1 MSFTIFSFITAFI
14 FSTFILVSVHLLR
27 KNPSFIRKFG
37 VKSVLIGYLLCLVRM
52 LFTPEFSFT
61 RVLKLPS
68 IVNEFYETIYFEPV
82 YVMSREISF
91 FSLFLNL
98 WCLGALLLV
107 VIFVTQYIIS
117 LRRINRYSTCTS
129 ERIDLILNKV
139 QSEYPRKIRAKAFIC
154 PETVVPMGIGLLR
167 KKILLPYGKY
177 SSKELYYMIKHEY
190 THFYNQDLVV
200 KFLVVMFS
208 CIFWWNPAVY
218 LLLRDISQILE
229 IKCDLTITQQL
240 DNVKKNEYLQTILN
254 LLKSQDKGPKLKVLG
269 ALGMMKSDKDKA
281 LVERFR
287 VVLTPPKRV
296 RKWTFS
302 VIITLYLIAFG
313 LSYMAVIQPAYR
325 PQNHELISDNG
336 NVEPILEGY
345 IVKEEN
351 GDYILYSNKK
361 GPYKIEEE
369 TAKIFISL
377 GMDFREDLVK

>member
-68 IVNEFYETIYFEPV
+68 IVNEFYEAIYFKPV

-91 FSLFLNL
+91 LSLFLNI

-107 VIFVTQYIIS
+107 AIFVIQYIIS

-129 ERIDLILNKV
+129 ETIDLILNKV

-154 PETVVPMGIGLLR
+154 PETAVPMGIGLLR

-177 SSKELYYMIKHEY
+177 SNKELYYMIKHEY
-190 THFYNQDLVV
+190 THFYNRDLVV

-218 LLLRDISQILE
+218 MLLRDISQILE

-240 DNVKKNEYLQTILN
+240 DNVKKNEYLKTILN

-269 ALGMMKSDKDKA
+269 ALGMMKGDKDKA

-302 VIITLYLIAFG
+302 VIVTLYLIAFG